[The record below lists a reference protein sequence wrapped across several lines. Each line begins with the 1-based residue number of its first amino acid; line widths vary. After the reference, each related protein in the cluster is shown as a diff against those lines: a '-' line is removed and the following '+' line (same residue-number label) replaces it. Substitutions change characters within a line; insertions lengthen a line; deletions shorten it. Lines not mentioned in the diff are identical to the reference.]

1 MPDLTEAFAAY
12 LSSVSADLG
21 RRLQSVQ
28 ERPGR
33 SAKAVALPPATQEW
47 LNECE
52 QSPSWQNLLDACPR
66 WGGSECPENEDYD
79 ETEPMDG
86 PRLKNWMRRRGI
98 YASLLDGVSRVAALA
113 EEASEQ
119 LCADAEESEE
129 ELLFLAGLDG
139 VSFEREMRFRESGIA
154 KFDIVKPTAAELTAI
169 LNIETNRLFYP
180 RAITSVDTLAGRW
193 HLRTKDRREKRN
205 PKRHRIN
212 LAAPSYIAAFQTSF
226 PKPVENAMKLMA
238 LWDWDRFYDGPYQE
252 FERGG
257 VNPGVRV
264 PFVIALSDDPFM
276 PPPFA
281 PTEEPSPKAKW
292 TYNADETTAFER
304 FVSEGLNQL
313 DKTRQIIRRGVD
325 WGFIDQAL
333 NFLLKAFM
341 SRDIDQLLWH
351 TAAIEAILG
360 EKEDLVKKLAQ
371 RVRALYPG
379 DETRKKLAAEVFKRV
394 YDLRCKRVH
403 GLDLTHADE
412 TYLGSA
418 RTLART
424 ISEQMLRLVGSLAE
438 LVESRALPAAP
449 RRADILKA
457 LDQIEAFDS
466 IVALAVRSLLA
477 RPGAAEAKMA

>member
-1 MPDLTEAFAAY
+1 MSDLTEAFAEY
-12 LSSVSADLG
+12 LSDVSADLE
-21 RRLQSVQ
+21 RRLRPAQGK
-28 ERPGR
+28 PGR
-33 SAKAVALPPATQEW
+33 SAKAVALPSAAQGW
-47 LNECE
+47 FDECE
-52 QSPSWQNLLDACPR
+52 QSPGWQNLLDACGYE
-66 WGGSECPENEDYD
+66 WPENEDWD

-86 PRLKNWMRRRGI
+86 RRLKHWMRRSGI
-98 YASLLDGVSRVAALA
+98 YGRLLHGVSQLATLA

-139 VSFEREMRFRESGIA
+139 VSFEREMHFREFDIA

-169 LNIETNRLFYP
+169 LGIETNRLFYP
-180 RAITSVDTLAGRW
+180 HAITSVDTLAGRW
-193 HLRTKDRREKRN
+193 YLRTKDRREKRK
-205 PKRHRIN
+205 PARRIN
-212 LAAPSYIAAFQTSF
+212 LAEPSYIAAFQTSF

-252 FERGG
+252 FEREG
-257 VNPGVRV
+257 VNLGVRV

-276 PPPFA
+276 PPPFP

-292 TYNADETTAFER
+292 TYNADETAAFER
-304 FVSEGLNQL
+304 FVSAGLNQL
-313 DKTRQIIRRGVD
+313 DKTRQITRRGAN
-325 WGFIDQAL
+325 WGFIDRAL

-341 SRDIDQLLWH
+341 SRDIDQLVWH
-351 TAAIEAILG
+351 TTAIEAVLG
-360 EKEDLVKKLAQ
+360 EKEEVVKKLTQ

-394 YDLRCKRVH
+394 YDLRSKRVH
-403 GLDLTHADE
+403 GSDELTHADE
-412 TYLGSA
+412 TDLRSA

-438 LVESRALPAAP
+438 LVDDRKLPAAP

-457 LDQIEAFDS
+457 LDQVEAFDS
-466 IVALAVRSLLA
+466 VVALAMRDLLA
-477 RPGAAEAKMA
+477 RPGAAEAKPA